1 MTANS
6 ITPAQ
11 TRDPPLRLKKRPAQP
26 THYVAKLFRRRI
38 RRRLKRIVLTVNE
51 KGAV

>member
-11 TRDPPLRLKKRPAQP
+11 TPPLRLKKRPAQP